1 MTEYAIVLTQTES
14 EIDDAIAQKKLQG
27 YIYSGN
33 KHYNEDKQE
42 WVASFSKVG
51 GETNE

>member
-1 MTEYAIVLTQTES
+1 MTTYLLVITGTES

-33 KHYNEDKQE
+33 KHYNEGTQE
-42 WVASFSKVG
+42 WIANFSK
-51 GETNE
+51 ES

>member
-33 KHYNEDKQE
+33 KHYNEGTQE
-42 WVASFSKVG
+42 WVANFTKES
-51 GETNE
+51 

>member
-1 MTEYAIVLTQTES
+1 MTTYLLVITGTES

-33 KHYNEDKQE
+33 KHYNEDKQH
-42 WVASFSKVG
+42 WVANFTKES
-51 GETNE
+51 